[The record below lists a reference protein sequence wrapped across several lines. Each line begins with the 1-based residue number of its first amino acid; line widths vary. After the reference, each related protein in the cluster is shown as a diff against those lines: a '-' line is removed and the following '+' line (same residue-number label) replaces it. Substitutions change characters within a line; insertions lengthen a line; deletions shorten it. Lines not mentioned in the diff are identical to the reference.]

1 MRRRRFITGIAAG
14 LIVATGGGLALAAKA
29 PASWDG
35 LTLTKSKRMDLV
47 YLAPG
52 ADFRTYHKVM
62 LDPTEVAFEKNWKRD
77 FNNQTRGLGRRVDD
91 DDIQKAVTEGGRVAT
106 GIFADAFNKGGYPVV
121 SAPGPDVLRIRTAV
135 VNLRV
140 NAPDI
145 QTAGRSYNFAP
156 EAGEATLI
164 LEARDSVTGALLG
177 RVVDRRLAGDNSTAL
192 RNRVTNRADFRVLGK
207 TWAKHSVDGLN
218 NLKASSPMPGAA
230 GQ

>member
-1 MRRRRFITGIAAG
+1 
-14 LIVATGGGLALAAKA
+14 
-29 PASWDG
+29 
-35 LTLTKSKRMDLV
+35 MDLV